1 MKSDAVFN
9 RTKRQIQ
16 KDYNDA
22 LEEMLKKTKN
32 YFKTVE
38 AVQSGKIKPPSGL
51 RTEAQIEAWRR
62 GYLRRYAKK
71 TEAIGVMLE
80 EFQSAGIRTRKN
92 ILRMMQQTYGIEN
105 RATISSLRAGGI
117 LSPKTERQ
125 IQTILNQRMTIF
137 DKGALASLENGDL
150 ANKRLR
156 REFAQG
162 ILKGDDDAKMVKR
175 IQNIT
180 GMQERDAMRVLQ
192 TERTRVI
199 GMSQQATAEEYYQ
212 KTGRKPKKRWL
223 CSFHNSRDS
232 HIALHGKVI
241 EFDLEFADNL
251 RYPGDENAPAAETV
265 NCLCRMEIFDDGDRV

>member
-1 MKSDAVFN
+1 MKSDVVFN

-22 LEEMLKKTKN
+22 LEEMLKKAKN

-137 DKGALASLENGDL
+137 DKGALASLENGDI